1 MLKLCL
7 DLTNFSLLFMLIKRV
22 KLKVVGLRIVT
33 CVKGNVCFLDKIK
46 ADVLVGFK

>member
-22 KLKVVGLRIVT
+22 KLKVVGLRIVN
-33 CVKGNVCFLDKIK
+33 CVKVNVCFLDKIK